1 MYDVNI
7 NYNTAF
13 SDFMDFFIKKHLTY
27 LTEDEIETL
36 KLLTSKKLSYIDYIK
51 QQSPETY
58 VLATKEFS
66 KLQSMENLALDFHT
80 EWLPAMLNFLCKRLS
95 LIRCLECYD
104 ALINMLKTIY
114 KKEQSKIDCIAF
126 IKALLNDNKYTWFIA
141 YDAEQ
146 FRLFRNKIAK
156 PSIEEIKVE
165 AKTSIIN
172 KTPILVN
179 RTTIY
184 KL

>member
-1 MYDVNI
+1 MSDVNI
-7 NYNTAF
+7 DYNTAF
-13 SDFMDFFIKKHLTY
+13 SDFMDFFIKKHLTF

-36 KLLTSKKLSYIDYIK
+36 KLLTSKKLSYRDYIK

-58 VLATKEFS
+58 VLAKKEFS
-66 KLQSMENLALDFHT
+66 KLQRTENLTSDFHT
-80 EWLPAMLNFLCKRLS
+80 EWLPLMLNFLCKKLS
-95 LIRCLECYD
+95 LIRCSECYD

-126 IKALLNDNKYTWFIA
+126 IKALLNANKYTWFIA

-146 FRLFRNKIAK
+146 FKLFRNKIAK
-156 PSIEEIKVE
+156 PSKEEIKE
-165 AKTSIIN
+165 ESKTSILN